1 MTYPSRNDNF
11 LGLPTFALNALSGG
25 AFFFCIC
32 LGIKMIKTPELSLKV
47 ANAQLVTSSSADRL
61 AELADDLDNQAELI
75 KQKDEAYQQ
84 LNEIY
89 QQSLKGREG
98 YGRLQDAIETVGELP
113 EVEDLDSVQTEIYT
127 TKEIL
132 GEITPE

>member
-1 MTYPSRNDNF
+1 MNNRSVNNF
-11 LGLPTFALNALSGG
+11 LGLPSFALNALSGG
-25 AFFFCIC
+25 IFFFSIC

-61 AELADDLDNQAELI
+61 QELALELDTQAELI
-75 KQKDEAYQQ
+75 KQKDIAYIK
-84 LNEIY
+84 LKRIY
-89 QQSLKGREG
+89 DDSLKGKEG
-98 YGRLQDAIETVGELP
+98 YDRLQNAIETVGELP
-113 EVEDLDSVQTEIYT
+113 EVTELDSIQTEIST

>member
-1 MTYPSRNDNF
+1 MNRANSF

-25 AFFFCIC
+25 AFFFLIC

-47 ANAQLVTSSSADRL
+47 ANAQLVTSSSADKL
-61 AELADDLDNQAELI
+61 ATLADELDKQAELI
-75 KQKDEAYQQ
+75 KQKDIAYQQ
-84 LNEIY
+84 LTEIY
-89 QQSLKGREG
+89 GQSLQGKEG
-98 YGRLQDAIETVGELP
+98 YGRLQNAIEVVGELP
-113 EVEDLDSVQTEIYT
+113 EIQELDSLQTEITT

>member
-11 LGLPTFALNALSGG
+11 LGLPIFALNALSGG
-25 AFFFCIC
+25 AFFFSIC

-47 ANAQLVTSSSADRL
+47 ANAQLVTSSSANRL

-75 KQKDEAYQQ
+75 KQKDEAYIR
-84 LNEIY
+84 LKRIY
-89 QQSLKGREG
+89 DDSLKGKEG

-113 EVEDLDSVQTEIYT
+113 KVEDLDSVQTEIYT
-127 TKEIL
+127 TREIL
-132 GEITPE
+132 GEITTE

>member
-1 MTYPSRNDNF
+1 MNNQSVNNF
-11 LGLPTFALNALSGG
+11 LGLPSFALNALSGG
-25 AFFFCIC
+25 IFFFSIC

-61 AELADDLDNQAELI
+61 AELAEELDKQVQLI
-75 KQKDEAYQQ
+75 EQKDEAYQQ
-84 LNEIY
+84 LIGIY
-89 QQSLKGREG
+89 HQSLQGKEG
-98 YGRLQDAIETVGELP
+98 YGRLQNAIEIVGELP
-113 EVEDLDSVQTEIYT
+113 EVTELDSIQTEIST